1 MLYEL
6 TGGPLGS
13 DTPQVQSG
21 ISEKGPGPGVK
32 SLGRELAGG
41 ALPWANT
48 VGLNLTVITVSW
60 RDGVKFPCL
69 GPNSPMPSHPTTLRQ
84 LAWGGGRGGG
94 DQAFPKVP
102 HMILVYSQ
110 EQEPLGQQVH

>member
-1 MLYEL
+1 MS
-6 TGGPLGS
+6 GP
-13 DTPQVQSG
+13 Q
-21 ISEKGPGPGVK
+21 
-32 SLGRELAGG
+32 
-41 ALPWANT
+41 LPHA
-48 VGLNLTVITVSW
+48 IPPHDS
-60 RDGVKFPCL
+60 KA
-69 GPNSPMPSHPTTLRQ
+69 